1 MKKKVIIEIEDSPGE
16 KETITIQG
24 DNLWGKLLKYKHL
37 LMDMP
42 EQMDFSGDLK
52 SEEYDLTSFE
62 KPFWFPSES
71 KLKNMSR
78 KEKLFL
84 LLKEMHPNDW
94 VKSQH
99 LKREYVN
106 IFDENIS
113 LSSVSTYL
121 ARLHR
126 DGFVERR
133 GSRAQREYRLMSE
146 AISP

>member
-1 MKKKVIIEIEDSPGE
+1 MKKKVIIEIEESPGE

-37 LMDMP
+37 LVDTP
-42 EQMDFSGDLK
+42 EQLDFSDDLK
-52 SEEYDLTSFE
+52 SEGYDLTSID
-62 KPFWFPSES
+62 KPYWLPSEK

-84 LLKEMHPNDW
+84 LLREMHPNEW
-94 VKSQH
+94 VKSQQ
-99 LKREYVN
+99 LKREYIN
-106 IFDENIS
+106 IFEEDLP

-121 ARLHR
+121 ARLHK

-133 GSRAQREYRLMSE
+133 GSRAQREYRLVSE